1 MHCNMKDMTQETGWV
16 VVRNLETVYDFKTFE
31 AAFNFQL
38 IFMGHLMTRWYFDHQ
53 WKPDQL
59 KKN

>member
-1 MHCNMKDMTQETGWV
+1 MKDMTQETGWV
-16 VVRNLETVYDFKTFE
+16 VVRNLETVYDFKRFE

>member
-1 MHCNMKDMTQETGWV
+1 MKDITKETDWV
-16 VVRNLETVYDFKTFE
+16 VVRDTQTKYEFKSFE
-31 AAFNFQL
+31 KAFNFQL
-38 IFMGHLMTRWYFDHQ
+38 VFMGHLMTKWYYDHQ

>member
-1 MHCNMKDMTQETGWV
+1 MPCKMKDMTQETGWV
-16 VVRNLETVYDFKTFE
+16 VVRNIETVYDFKSFE

>member
-1 MHCNMKDMTQETGWV
+1 MPCKMKDMTQETGWV
-16 VVRNLETVYDFKTFE
+16 VVRNLETVYDFKSFE

>member
-16 VVRNLETVYDFKTFE
+16 VVRNLETVYDFKSFE

>member
-1 MHCNMKDMTQETGWV
+1 MTQETGWV

>member
-1 MHCNMKDMTQETGWV
+1 MPCKMKDMTQETGWV

>member
-1 MHCNMKDMTQETGWV
+1 MKDMTQETGWV
-16 VVRNLETVYDFKTFE
+16 VVRNLETVYDFKSFE

-38 IFMGHLMTRWYFDHQ
+38 VFMGHLMTRWYYEHQ

>member
-16 VVRNLETVYDFKTFE
+16 VVRNLETVYDFKSFE

-38 IFMGHLMTRWYFDHQ
+38 VFMGHLMTRWYYEHQ